1 MFLVYFWDNRYD
13 IIVVYSFQSDTS
25 NIMLSMKVDHQ
36 ANDETSSYVTPSV
49 NKLTATMKH
58 KPSVEE

>member
-58 KPSVEE
+58 TPSVEE